1 MLTREIIE
9 PKNEKL
15 NVSRNHKL
23 PHSPGVRAGDFLFLS
38 GMVSTDPNTGEMR
51 QGTLT
56 EEATWILENMKHLL
70 ESNGSSLE
78 NVVKTSV
85 VVYDM
90 LELPNVNKVFAKFFP
105 NNPPAR
111 TVCGARLSFGLKVEI
126 EAIAVLNK

>member
-1 MLTREIIE
+1 
-9 PKNEKL
+9 
-15 NVSRNHKL
+15 
-23 PHSPGVRAGDFLFLS
+23 
-38 GMVSTDPNTGEMR
+38 MR

-70 ESNGSSLE
+70 ESNGSSLD